1 MSFHQDEFHQRK
13 FNCKVGVK
21 IILEDIVK
29 EKNEIALKFVDP
41 KDMEESY
48 FVMRKY
54 EDLLEKIESRL
65 RALQRGSGF

>member
-1 MSFHQDEFHQRK
+1 MALS
-13 FNCKVGVK
+13 CKAGIK
-21 IILEDIVK
+21 IILEDIVE

-41 KDMEESY
+41 KDLEESY

-54 EDLLEKIESRL
+54 EDLLEKIEARL